1 MISNDLR
8 SKTLSTPCV
17 PLSDCPFSAGL
28 DDLRLDIAFSGS
40 RRILWDTYASA
51 F

>member
-17 PLSDCPFSAGL
+17 PLSDCPFSA
-28 DDLRLDIAFSGS
+28 DLRLDIAFSRS
-40 RRILWDTYASA
+40 RRILLCLSLLIAML
-51 F
+51 